1 MNNITYISIDKL
13 HPHPDNPRKSLGDL
27 TELAESIKATGI
39 LQNLTVV
46 PYVPTASREPL
57 EGLYTVIIGHRRMAA
72 ARLAGLEELPCV
84 ITDIPYKE
92 QLATM
97 LLENIQRSDLT
108 VYEQAEGFQM
118 MFDLG
123 ESVADIAGKTGF
135 SESTVRRRLKM
146 SELDKVTLKEVSE
159 RQIEM
164 KDFDKLAQIEDI
176 HVRNAVLKSIGTPNF
191 NMEVEKKIKA
201 QAIAKVLPEVKKELR
216 NSKAK
221 KIELSKTWYGDYHEI
236 PGTEITLFELDVN
249 AFKIPESKDQVYYCL
264 QEDIGRLRF
273 YTEVKRAAPKKR
285 PQSEIDR
292 EHAIKA
298 AHEKCDEI
306 SEISRKLRADFVKGL
321 KVTAKNKD
329 MIMQGAVMSIAYG
342 AIAYTSV
349 SGAAVYKLAGVE
361 SAYKEE
367 TKRAVFESLLN
378 NVDDIMPRLV
388 YEVFS
393 DVSEKYHTTYKA
405 QRPEHKTNIKLDL
418 LYRWLMSLGY
428 VMSDDEKA
436 MQDGSHVIFT
446 EAALQS
452 FVITEEDE

>member
-46 PYVPTASREPL
+46 PYVSPVHNRAIN
-57 EGLYTVIIGHRRMAA
+57 GLYTVIIGHRRMAA

-164 KDFDKLAQIEDI
+164 KDFDRLAQIEDI
-176 HVRNAVLKSIGTPNF
+176 NVRNSILKSIGTPNF

-201 QAIAKVLPEVKKELR
+201 QAISKVLPEVKKELR

-221 KIELSKTWYGDYHEI
+221 KIELMQTWYCDYFEI
-236 PGTEITLFELDVN
+236 QGTEVKLTELDIN
-249 AFKIPESKDQVYYCL
+249 EFKIPENAEQVFYCL
-264 QEDIGRLRF
+264 EEENGRLRF
-273 YTEVKRAAPKKR
+273 YTEQKKPTPKKR

-306 SEISRKLRADFVKGL
+306 SEISRKLREDFVNGL

-329 MIMQGAVMSIAYG
+329 LIMQGAVMSIAYG
-342 AIAYTSV
+342 AICYTSV
-349 SGAAVYKLAGVE
+349 SGAAVCKLAGVE
-361 SAYKEE
+361 NDYKEE
-367 TKRAVFESLLN
+367 TKRAMFESLLN
-378 NVDDIMPRLV
+378 NIDGIMPRLV
-388 YEVFS
+388 YEAFS

-418 LYRWLMSLGY
+418 LYRWLVSLGY

-436 MQDGSHVIFT
+436 MQDGSHVVFT
-446 EAALQS
+446 EAALKS

>member
-46 PYVPTASREPL
+46 PYVSPVHNRVIN
-57 EGLYTVIIGHRRMAA
+57 GLYTVIIGHRRMAA

-146 SELDKVTLKEVSE
+146 SELDKATLKEVSE

-176 HVRNAVLKSIGTPNF
+176 QARNTVLKSIGTANF
-191 NMEVEKKIKA
+191 NIEVEKKLKA
-201 QAIAKVLPEVKKELR
+201 QAIAKELPAVKKLLKEHH
-216 NSKAK
+216 AK
-221 KIELSKTWYGDYHEI
+221 KIEVSKTWYGDYQEI
-236 PGTEITLFELDVN
+236 RGREINLYKVEEDSIN
-249 AFKIPESKDQVYYCL
+249 IPETTDKLYYCL

-273 YTEVKRAAPKKR
+273 YTETKRAAPKKR
-285 PQSEIDR
+285 PQEETDR
-292 EHAIKA
+292 ENAIKE
-298 AHEKCDEI
+298 AHERCIEI
-306 SEISRKLRADFVKGL
+306 SELSHKLREDFIKTL
-321 KVTAKNKD
+321 KMTAKNKD
-329 MIMQGAVMSIAYG
+329 HVLQGAAMCIAYSG
-342 AIAYTSV
+342 ICYTSV
-349 SGAAVYKLAGVE
+349 SSSVIYALAGIE
-361 SAYKEE
+361 CDWKEE
-367 TKRAVFESLLN
+367 TKRAALDAVLQR
-378 NVDDIMPRLV
+378 VDEILPQLV
-388 YEVFS
+388 YEGFC
-393 DVSEKYHTTYKA
+393 DLNEYYHTTFKE
-405 QRPEHKTNIKLDL
+405 RKPEHKSNIKLDL
-418 LYRWLMSLGY
+418 LYRWLTSLGY

-436 MQDGSHVIFT
+436 MQDGSHVVFT
-446 EAALQS
+446 EAALKS
-452 FVITEEDE
+452 FVTTEEDE